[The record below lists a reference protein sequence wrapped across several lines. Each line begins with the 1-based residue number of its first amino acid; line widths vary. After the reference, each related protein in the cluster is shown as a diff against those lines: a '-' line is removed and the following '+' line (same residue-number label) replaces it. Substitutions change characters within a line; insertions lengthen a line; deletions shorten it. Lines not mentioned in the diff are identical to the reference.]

1 GLVTAGDIGTVG
13 DIQILNP
20 DLVICTLDDDA
31 EVRHVTASFLNGFG
45 YDEIEASDGAAALAL
60 MEQRRFD
67 LVVADLAMPGM
78 TGVELAAEVRSRW
91 SEVPVLILTGH
102 AEAVE
107 IPHDLP
113 VLTKPFQSAELARRV
128 SLLLGD
134 APGT

>member
-1 GLVTAGDIGTVG
+1 ADTASAPVAARAAAILVV
-13 DIQILNP
+13 
-20 DLVICTLDDDA
+20 DDDA

-45 YDEIEASDGAAALAL
+45 YDEIEAADGAAALAL

-91 SEVPVLILTGH
+91 SEVPVLIVTGH

-128 SLLLGD
+128 SSLLDGSHG
-134 APGT
+134 A